1 MPENTLRR
9 RPQRKN
15 EGFSFKRMFV
25 SGGFDVPFLAV
36 TIVILTIGLVMLF
49 SASYAYAYQKYKG
62 DSFHFIK
69 RQFLFA
75 VLGMIAM
82 FIVSKIDYHIF
93 KKYAYVL
100 YGITFPLLLAVF
112 FLKQPIPGFYRWF
125 QLGPINF
132 QPSDVAKFTVV
143 VMLARII
150 SENMDK
156 MKTFKFGVLTCGMVF
171 GAFCGLILAE
181 NHLSATILIAAIGA
195 TMMFVG
201 GTKPKYFLMFAAL
214 GVIVILAVYFIPG
227 FLDHS
232 KERLVAWLDK
242 EYDPKDTRWQINN
255 ALYAIGS
262 GGLFGTGLGN
272 SKQKFLYVSE
282 PQNDFIFAIVCEE
295 LGFIGA
301 AIIICLFIF
310 LIWRGFQIC
319 VKAPDKF
326 GSLLVVGIIAQI
338 GLQVFLNIAV
348 ITEVIPNTGIS
359 FPFFSYGGTS
369 LMMLLFEIGVVLSV
383 SRQSN
388 IKKV

>member
-1 MPENTLRR
+1 
-9 RPQRKN
+9 
-15 EGFSFKRMFV
+15 MFV
-25 SGGFDVPFLAV
+25 RGGFDVPFLAV
-36 TIVILTIGLVMLF
+36 TIIILTIGLIMLF

-69 RQFLFA
+69 RQLIFA
-75 VLGMIAM
+75 VLGIIAM
-82 FIVSKIDYHIF
+82 FIVSKIDYHIY
-93 KKYAYVL
+93 KKYAWLL
-100 YGITFPLLLAVF
+100 YGVTYPLLLAVF
-112 FLKQPIPGFYRWF
+112 FLPQPIAGFHRWF
-125 QLGPINF
+125 VLGPINF

-143 VMLARII
+143 VMLAKLI

-156 MKTFKFGVLTCGMVF
+156 MKTFKFGVLTCGAVF
-171 GAFCGLILAE
+171 AGFCALIIAG
-181 NHLSATILIAAIGA
+181 NHLSATLLIAAIGA

-201 GTKPKYFLMFAAL
+201 GTKPKWFVMIAVA
-214 GVIVILAVYFIPG
+214 GVVLILAVYFIPG

-242 EYDPKDTRWQINN
+242 EYDPTDTRWQINN

-282 PQNDFIFAIVCEE
+282 PQNDFIFSIVCEE

-301 AIIICLFIF
+301 TIIICLFIF
-310 LIWRGFQIC
+310 LIWRGFQIS

-359 FPFFSYGGTS
+359 FPFFSYGGTA
-369 LMMLLFEIGVVLSV
+369 LMMQLFEIGVVLSV